1 MAKAEARLGLWPS
14 ISSQSARVSS
24 FPGLHPAPFRA
35 ISNEPARHH
44 TLAVTDS
51 SRTLVA
57 IPARWGSTR
66 FPGKPLHLI
75 AGKPLVQHVW
85 ERCQECRQI
94 DDVIIATDD
103 ERIAEAAA
111 SFGAKAVITDPAH
124 PSGTDRIAEAAKSF
138 PDHRVVINVQ
148 GDEPLISP
156 ALIDE
161 LARTM
166 RDDPGVKMI
175 TAAAP
180 IQDQAQIT
188 DPNVVKVIFD
198 TQGDALYFSRSPL
211 PYVRNPAA
219 WPRSYRHLGIY
230 GFQRSFLFQFVAW
243 PPSRLEQTE
252 SLEQLRALEN
262 GARIRVVLTDELS
275 PGVDTPEQAAAIE
288 KHLNSLTA

>member
-1 MAKAEARLGLWPS
+1 MPANLRTARAPLLSCIPGLS
-14 ISSQSARVSS
+14 ASSQANPPVTTALATSDSA
-24 FPGLHPAPFRA
+24 
-35 ISNEPARHH
+35 
-44 TLAVTDS
+44 
-51 SRTLVA
+51 RTLVA

-85 ERCQECRQI
+85 ERCQECQQI

-103 ERIAEAAA
+103 ARIAAAA
-111 SFGAKAVITDPAH
+111 ATFGARAVLTSPDH

-138 PDHRVVINVQ
+138 PDHRVLINVQ

-161 LARTM
+161 LARAL
-166 RDDPGVKMI
+166 RDDPAIKMI

-180 IQDQAQIT
+180 IHDPAQIT
-188 DPNVVKVIFD
+188 DANVVKVIFD
-198 TQGDALYFSRSPL
+198 THGDALYFSRSPL
-211 PYVRNPAA
+211 PYVRNAGA

-252 SLEQLRALEN
+252 SLEQLRAVEN
-262 GARIRVVLTDELS
+262 GTRIRVVLTDELS

-288 KHLNSLTA
+288 AHLQKHSS

>member
-1 MAKAEARLGLWPS
+1 MAHSE
-14 ISSQSARVSS
+14 
-24 FPGLHPAPFRA
+24 
-35 ISNEPARHH
+35 
-44 TLAVTDS
+44 S

-85 ERCQECRQI
+85 ERCQECQQI

-103 ERIAEAAA
+103 ARIAEAAA
-111 SFGAKAVITDPAH
+111 TFGAKTVLTDPNH
-124 PSGTDRIAEAAKSF
+124 PSGTDRIAEAAASF
-138 PDHRVVINVQ
+138 PDHRVLINVQ

-161 LARTM
+161 LARTL
-166 RDDPGVKMI
+166 RDDPSVKMI

-180 IQDQAQIT
+180 IHDATQIA
-188 DPNVVKVIFD
+188 DPNIVKVIFD
-198 TQGDALYFSRSPL
+198 THGDALYFSRSPL
-211 PYVRNPAA
+211 PFVRNPQA

-262 GARIRVVLTDELS
+262 GARIRVGLTDELT
-275 PGVDTPEQAAAIE
+275 PGVDTPEQAEAIE
-288 KHLNSLTA
+288 KHLQKHSS

>member
-1 MAKAEARLGLWPS
+1 MNTP
-14 ISSQSARVSS
+14 VT
-24 FPGLHPAPFRA
+24 
-35 ISNEPARHH
+35 
-44 TLAVTDS
+44 TLAVTDI

-85 ERCQECRQI
+85 ERCQDCREI
-94 DDVIIATDD
+94 DDIIIATDD

-111 SFGAKAVITDPAH
+111 SFGARAVLTSPDH
-124 PSGTDRIAEAAKSF
+124 PSGTDRIAETAKSF
-138 PDHRVVINVQ
+138 PDHRVIINVQ

-166 RDDPGVKMI
+166 RADPAVKMI

-180 IQDQAQIT
+180 IHDVAQIS

-211 PYVRNPAA
+211 PYLRNPDA

-288 KHLNSLTA
+288 AHLASLAS

>member
-1 MAKAEARLGLWPS
+1 MYPLFKVTNQSDYLRGRDCLFCVPPIPS
-14 ISSQSARVSS
+14 
-24 FPGLHPAPFRA
+24 LHRPCIRA
-35 ISNEPARHH
+35 ISGEPARH
-44 TLAVTDS
+44 TLSDTAS

-85 ERCQECRQI
+85 ERCQECKQI

-103 ERIAEAAA
+103 ARIAEAAA
-111 SFGAKAVITDPAH
+111 GFGAKAVITSPDH

-138 PDHRVVINVQ
+138 PDHGFIINVQ

-156 ALIDE
+156 LLIDE
-161 LARTM
+161 LARM
-166 RDDPGVKMI
+166 LRDDPKVTMI

-180 IQDQAQIT
+180 VHDPAQIA
-188 DPNVVKVIFD
+188 DANVVKVIFD
-198 TQGDALYFSRSPL
+198 THGDALYFSRSPL
-211 PYVRNPAA
+211 PYLRNPDA

-230 GFQRSFLFQFVAW
+230 GFQRSFLFQFVTW

-262 GARIRVVLTDELS
+262 GSRIRVVLTDDLS

-288 KHLNSLTA
+288 QHLAGR

>member
-1 MAKAEARLGLWPS
+1 MLTPAEAGCGSLSRHNRFGFRHFLACIPPPS
-14 ISSQSARVSS
+14 
-24 FPGLHPAPFRA
+24 GPFQA
-35 ISNEPARHH
+35 NLPVT
-44 TLAVTDS
+44 TLAVTDSS

-111 SFGAKAVITDPAH
+111 SFGARAVLTSPDH
-124 PSGTDRIAEAAKSF
+124 PSGTDRIAESAKSF
-138 PDHRVVINVQ
+138 PDHRVIINVQ

-180 IQDQAQIT
+180 IHDQAQIS

-198 TQGDALYFSRSPL
+198 THGDALYFSRSPL
-211 PYVRNPAA
+211 PYVRNPAS

-230 GFQRSFLFQFVAW
+230 GFQRSFLFQFVSW

>member
-1 MAKAEARLGLWPS
+1 MECWIAAFTSPTIHSS
-14 ISSQSARVSS
+14 IT
-24 FPGLHPAPFRA
+24 PPIHPPFF
-35 ISNEPARHH
+35 
-44 TLAVTDS
+44 AVASTDS
-51 SRTLVA
+51 ARTLVA

-85 ERCQECRQI
+85 ERCQECKQI

-103 ERIAEAAA
+103 ARIAEAAA
-111 SFGAKAVITDPAH
+111 SFGAKTVLTDPDH

-161 LARTM
+161 LARSL
-166 RDDPGVKMI
+166 RDDPAVKMI

-180 IQDQAQIT
+180 IQDPAQIS
-188 DPNVVKVIFD
+188 DPNIVKVIFD
-198 TQGDALYFSRSPL
+198 THGDALYFSRSPL
-211 PYVRNPAA
+211 PYQRNPDA

-230 GFQRSFLFQFVAW
+230 GFQRSFLFQFVSW

-262 GARIRVVLTDELS
+262 GTRIRVVLTDELS

-288 KHLNSLTA
+288 KHLAGK